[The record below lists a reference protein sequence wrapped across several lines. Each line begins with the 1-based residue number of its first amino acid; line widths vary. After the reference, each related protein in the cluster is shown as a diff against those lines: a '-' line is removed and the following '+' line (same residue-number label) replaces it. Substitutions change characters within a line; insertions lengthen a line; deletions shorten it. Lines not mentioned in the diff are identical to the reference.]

1 MRSIGMN
8 IFPWIGKLLYF
19 ISFLLYLLDHRNKAF
34 ISTYR
39 MEEVQSSS
47 TKLIQQIQNRN
58 PYSYSIKNK
67 SDTETGTA
75 KNVSSLHS
83 GRSVFLK
90 IFCV

>member
-1 MRSIGMN
+1 MRSIGMK
-8 IFPWIGKLLYF
+8 IFPWIGKLLYL
-19 ISFLLYLLDHRNKAF
+19 ISFLLYLLDHRIKAF

-67 SDTETGTA
+67 SDIETGAA